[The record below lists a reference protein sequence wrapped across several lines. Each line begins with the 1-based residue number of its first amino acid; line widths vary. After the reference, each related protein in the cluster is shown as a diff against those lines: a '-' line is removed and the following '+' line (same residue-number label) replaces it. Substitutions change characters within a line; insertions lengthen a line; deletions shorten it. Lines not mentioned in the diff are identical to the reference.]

1 MNELEERFID
11 QWCALFGKS
20 IRGHLGSDNVD
31 PIGCLQERL
40 WDMAD
45 IATAKVH
52 RAFVHE
58 VLSRIA
64 EIAPEASQRIKT
76 RILARKHVAATP
88 FFGDEEKGEY
98 MGDFYF
104 KARFIDGWCEV
115 FSQLLEAQ
123 LNDSESGNI
132 SKLRSRYQNLAEIA
146 SPDVTQ
152 EFFREVISRTG
163 EVVPEAAERLLRSLL
178 GRGILQERP
187 ALKGEG

>member
-1 MNELEERFID
+1 MDELEERFID

-76 RILARKHVAATP
+76 RILARKHVAATL

-123 LNDSESGNI
+123 LRDLESGDI
-132 SKLRSRYQNLAEIA
+132 SKLRGRYQNLAEIA
-146 SPDVTQ
+146 GPDVTQ

-163 EVVPEAAERLLRSLL
+163 EVAPEAAERLLENLTAS
-178 GRGILQERP
+178 GV
-187 ALKGEG
+187 LKDGVQG